1 MRIEKFQKRQET
13 RPVNHTRRLLDECAR
28 CNNRAKNE
36 ASGPALFS
44 ASGKR
49 PAKKKTEGP
58 TSKGRILSGAR

>member
-36 ASGPALFS
+36 ASGFVFS
-44 ASGKR
+44 EWKAAGQ
-49 PAKKKTEGP
+49 KKK
-58 TSKGRILSGAR
+58 